1 MGSLI
6 AKGHVQKDGI
16 GFVLTPSGQELCEQL
31 FEGR

>member
-16 GFVLTPSGQELCEQL
+16 GFALTPSGQALCEQL